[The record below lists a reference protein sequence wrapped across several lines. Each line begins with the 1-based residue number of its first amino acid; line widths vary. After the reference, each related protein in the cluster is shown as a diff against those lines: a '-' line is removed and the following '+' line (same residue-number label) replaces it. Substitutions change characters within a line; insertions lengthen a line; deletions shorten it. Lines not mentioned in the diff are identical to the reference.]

1 MECSA
6 GYGFQRQWFHELF
19 RARYKFRRINGAHPR
34 NFDSGNWNNR
44 NGNVRIYG
52 APALGIHR
60 TGPKLGIKVQDVEK
74 TRV

>member
-1 MECSA
+1 MAFNGNGSMNFSA
-6 GYGFQRQWFHELF
+6 PDINFEELM
-19 RARYKFRRINGAHPR
+19 RAHPR